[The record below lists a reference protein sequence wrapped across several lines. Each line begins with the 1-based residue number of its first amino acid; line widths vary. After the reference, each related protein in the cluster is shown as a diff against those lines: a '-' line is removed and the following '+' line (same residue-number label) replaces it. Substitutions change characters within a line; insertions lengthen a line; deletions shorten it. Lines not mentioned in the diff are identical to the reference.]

1 MILLLATVDTDA
13 VVTNGDNGR
22 GWMRP
27 NNTRGYKNFVSVI
40 IHRNRV
46 QTSSACRNERLFDAV
61 RQSVAGIQRETRLN
75 VRVRSLIYSRSVHNT
90 DGATS
95 KNAQL
100 CRNRWMRMQG
110 GPAMN
115 LVASASKAKKTYLI
129 DRDTRPLTPRY
140 FSMFYSFR
148 HFCRVYA
155 HATERPCNQQLLW
168 PFYRPPG
175 REKLNERMPR
185 RGWSKILKQKR
196 KRTLAV
202 SKTAS

>member
-129 DRDTRPLTPRY
+129 AIRARSLLVTSQCSIRSDTFAVCTRTQPSDR
-140 FSMFYSFR
+140 
-148 HFCRVYA
+148 
-155 HATERPCNQQLLW
+155 ATSNCFDRFIARQAARNWMKGCPDGDGVK
-168 PFYRPPG
+168 Y
-175 REKLNERMPR
+175 
-185 RGWSKILKQKR
+185 
-196 KRTLAV
+196 
-202 SKTAS
+202 